1 MSISTLTDRETLRS
15 RNARAV
21 PADWQRSLREAIR
34 TLAELLE
41 VVEIDSDNIAGFQ
54 PGSGEFPLLVPR
66 SFAARMRKG
75 DPGDPL
81 LRQVLPDLRERLETD
96 GFGPDPLH
104 EIDLARNGVLKK
116 YAGRAL
122 LVTTQACP
130 IHCRYCFRRH
140 FPYPGQLA
148 TRQKWEPALNELR
161 GNPDLS
167 EIILSGGDPLSLS
180 NQTLREFIVQI
191 EQLESV
197 HTLRIHS
204 RFPIILPERV
214 DSGLLETLTETRLKT
229 VLVVHCNHVNEIDA
243 SVHAGLAALR
253 STDTLLLNQ
262 SVLLAG
268 VNDTLD
274 TLEALSRGLFDC
286 GVLPYYL
293 HLLDPVAGA
302 AHFDV
307 PESRARVLTTG
318 LRQQLPGYLVP
329 RLVREEPERP
339 SKTILM

>member
-1 MSISTLTDRETLRS
+1 VSIPTSIHRETRHS
-15 RNARAV
+15 RNARAA
-21 PADWQRSLREAIR
+21 PADWQRSLAEAIR

-41 VVEIDSDNIAGFQ
+41 VVEIDSQNIAGFQ
-54 PGSGEFPLLVPR
+54 PGTDEFPLLVPR

-96 GFGPDPLH
+96 GFGPDPLR
-104 EIDLARNGVLKK
+104 EIGLARHGVLEK

-122 LVTTQACP
+122 LVATQACP
-130 IHCRYCFRRH
+130 VHCRYCFRRH
-140 FPYPGQLA
+140 FPYSGQLA
-148 TRQKWEPALNELR
+148 SRQQWAPALNELR
-161 GNPDLS
+161 RSDVS
-167 EIILSGGDPLSLS
+167 EVILSGGDPLSLS
-180 NQTLREFIVQI
+180 NRALRECVVQI

-204 RFPIILPERV
+204 RFPIILPERI
-214 DSGLLETLTETRLKT
+214 DRGLVEILTETRLKT
-229 VLVVHCNHVNEIDA
+229 VLVVHCNHVNEIDD
-243 SVHAGLAALR
+243 SVRAGLSALR
-253 STDTLLLNQ
+253 SAETLLLNQ
-262 SVLLAG
+262 SVLLSG
-268 VNDTLD
+268 VNDAAD
-274 TLEALSRGLFDC
+274 TLAALSRGLFDC

-307 PESRARVLTTG
+307 PESRGRELTTA

-329 RLVREEPERP
+329 RLVREDPGAP
-339 SKTILM
+339 SKTVLM